1 MADQPEDDDKTE
13 EATQKKLDDAR
24 DKGDIVYSMEATTWL
39 MLAVGAFA
47 LLSSA
52 GPMAGAIGRMG
63 EGMLGGAHLYSTDG
77 AALMAMMGDLGVAM
91 LAATGI
97 VFLALAAAAILSRY
111 VQDRPAFSSEKM
123 KPQLNR
129 INPIEGFGRT
139 FGPAGWGN
147 LAKAAFKVV
156 LVGVALTWALWP
168 QEGELEQIAS
178 MDIAAFWTLAQ
189 EKLVSLVVVS
199 LVAFGVIAG
208 VDYVM
213 TRQAFTKRQ
222 KMTRTELKDEFR
234 QSDGDPQ
241 VKAKLRQ
248 IRMQRGAQR
257 MMQRVPDATLVITNP
272 THYAIALKYDDTTP
286 APICLAK
293 GVDEVALAIRE
304 IAEEHSIP
312 MIEDPPLA
320 RALFATVELEEPI
333 PRQHYEAVAKVIGVV
348 MRIAKRRRPARTR
361 PNRV

>member
-1 MADQPEDDDKTE
+1 MAEKPEDDDKTE
-13 EATQKKLDDAR
+13 DATQKKLDDAR
-24 DKGDIVYSMEATTWL
+24 EKGDVIYSMEATTWL
-39 MLAVGAFA
+39 MLAVGA
-47 LLSSA
+47 LVLVSNA
-52 GPMAGAIGRMG
+52 GPMAGAIGHMG
-63 EGMLGGAHLYSTDG
+63 EAMLGNAHLYNTDG
-77 AALMAMMGDLGVAM
+77 DALMVLMGKLGVAIF
-91 LAATGI
+91 AATGT
-97 VFLALAAAAILSRY
+97 VFLALAAAAIFSRY
-111 VQDRPAFSSEKM
+111 VQDRPAFSSERM
-123 KPQLNR
+123 KPQLSR
-129 INPIEGFGRT
+129 LNPIEGFGRI

-147 LAKAAFKVV
+147 LAKAVFKVV
-156 LVGVALTWALWP
+156 LVGVALTWAVWP
-168 QEGELEQIAS
+168 QGGELEQIAS
-178 MDIAAFWTLAQ
+178 MDIAAFWALAQ
-189 EKLVSLVVVS
+189 EKLVHLVIISLI
-199 LVAFGVIAG
+199 AFGAIAG
-208 VDYVM
+208 VDYIM

-222 KMTRTELKDEFR
+222 RMTRTELRDEFR
-234 QSDGDPQ
+234 NADGDPQ

-293 GVDEVALAIRE
+293 GVDDVALAIRSV
-304 IAEEHSIP
+304 AEEHSIP

-348 MRIAKRRRPARTR
+348 MRIAKRRRPARSR